1 MLNFVV
7 YEDTGKPWSFF
18 VAAAR
23 DVFRPIIA
31 AEFPEFLEEMD
42 GIAEGLA
49 DAGVD
54 TSTDEVIA
62 WNNMISLLDCWYP
75 NSTVGSTAGPGPGR
89 EGGGQQDRCSAF
101 IANGDY
107 TTDGKIVVAHNSF
120 CNYVDGQ
127 YYDVILDIT
136 PPKGSGAR
144 ILMQTAACCIW
155 SGTDFFVTSYG
166 IVGTETTIGGFLPYE
181 TKAPISCRIRQAM
194 QYGKTLDDY
203 VDVLLKN
210 NSGDYANSWLLGD
223 LATNEI
229 MCLELGLKYHDVK
242 RTKNGAFYG
251 CNVAFSPEIRN
262 LECGNTGYC
271 DTRRHQGARQVR
283 IPQLLAEFKG
293 RIDIEVAKRII
304 ADHHDVYLDR
314 PENPCSRTICSHY
327 DLDKREYMS
336 DSARP
341 KPNAPRGAVDGIVA
355 DAALLGKMG
364 FSAKYGSSCP
374 IPFVVADFCQASP
387 QWAHLGPYLRDRPVE
402 PWTEFFALGRNRLSE
417 KTHHHRRRHVNHN
430 KTRHRKQFP
439 N

>member
-1 MLNFVV
+1 M
-7 YEDTGKPWSFF
+7 E
-18 VAAAR
+18 
-23 DVFRPIIA
+23 
-31 AEFPEFLEEMD
+31 

-49 DAGVD
+49 ASGVS

-62 WNNMISLLDCWYP
+62 WNNMITLLDCWYP
-75 NSTVGSTAGPGPGR
+75 NSGGASGAKPGR
-89 EGGGQQDRCSAF
+89 GAEGGGQKDRCSAF

-120 CNYVDGQ
+120 CNYIDGQ

-136 PPKGSGAR
+136 PPKGKGAR

-155 SGTDFFVTSYG
+155 SGTDFFVTSHG
-166 IVGTETTIGGFLPYE
+166 IVGTETTIGGFLSYE
-181 TKAPISCRIRQAM
+181 LKAPISCRIRQAM

-203 VDVLLKN
+203 IAILLKN

-229 MCLELGLKYHDVK
+229 MCFELGLKYHDVK
-242 RTKNGAFYG
+242 RTTNGAFYG

-293 RIDIEVAKRII
+293 RIDLDVAKRII
-304 ADHHDVYLDR
+304 ADHHDVYLDK

-341 KPNAPRGAVDGIVA
+341 KPNAPRGATDGIVA
-355 DAALLGKMG
+355 NTAMLKKMG
-364 FSAKYGSSCP
+364 FSAKYGSSCH
-374 IPFVVADFCQASP
+374 IPFVVADFCRASP
-387 QWAHLGPYLRDRPVE
+387 QWAHLGPFLRDRPVE
-402 PWTEFFALGRNRLSE
+402 PWTDFFHLHSGHKE
-417 KTHHHRRRHVNHN
+417 KTRRIVRRVGNSKTQKNHR
-430 KTRHRKQFP
+430 QI
-439 N
+439 